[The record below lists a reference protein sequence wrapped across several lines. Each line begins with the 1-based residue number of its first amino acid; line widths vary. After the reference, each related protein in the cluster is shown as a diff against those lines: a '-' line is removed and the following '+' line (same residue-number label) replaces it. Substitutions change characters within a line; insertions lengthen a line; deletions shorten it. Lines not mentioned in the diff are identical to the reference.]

1 MHIKTILLAAALM
14 LPGLASAQQARPP
27 YGPAISLED
36 ARKVIAAAEAEARK
50 NNFTMVITVLD
61 SNAHIVAMVRM
72 DGTQL
77 GSIQVAEGKA
87 RTAVEFK
94 RPSKEIEDGIAAGG
108 IGLRFLGMP
117 VIPVEGG
124 ELLLSGG
131 RIVGSVGVSG
141 GTSVQ
146 DGQVARAGVAA
157 IK

>member
-1 MHIKTILLAAALM
+1 MNVKTMMLAALIVVPGLAAAQTA
-14 LPGLASAQQARPP
+14 PTA
-27 YGPAISLED
+27 YGPPIGLED

-50 NNFTMVITVLD
+50 NNFTMVITVFD

-77 GSIQVAEGKA
+77 GSLAVAEGKG

-94 RPSKEIEDGIAAGG
+94 RATKVMQDAVAAGG
-108 IGLRFLGMP
+108 DGLRFLSLP
-117 VIPVEGG
+117 VTAVEGG
-124 ELLLSGG
+124 ELLVSGG
-131 RIVGSVGVSG
+131 RSVGSVGVSG
-141 GTSVQ
+141 GTSAQ

>member
-1 MHIKTILLAAALM
+1 MNVKTMMLAALIVVPGLAAAQTA
-14 LPGLASAQQARPP
+14 PTA
-27 YGPAISLED
+27 YGPPIGLED

-50 NNFTMVITVLD
+50 NNFTMVITVFD

-77 GSIQVAEGKA
+77 GSLAVAEGKG

-94 RPSKEIEDGIAAGG
+94 RATKVMQDAVAAGG
-108 IGLRFLGMP
+108 DGLRFLSLP
-117 VIPVEGG
+117 VTAVEGG
-124 ELLLSGG
+124 ELLVSGG

-141 GTSVQ
+141 GTSAQ